1 MVLRTNV
8 VLGQMEFRTN
18 VVRTSVVRTNV
29 SVPVFSPKTRVG
41 SLAALLF

>member
-8 VLGQMEFRTN
+8 VLGQTVLRTNVVLGQMSFRTN

-29 SVPVFSPKTRVG
+29 SVPV
-41 SLAALLF
+41 